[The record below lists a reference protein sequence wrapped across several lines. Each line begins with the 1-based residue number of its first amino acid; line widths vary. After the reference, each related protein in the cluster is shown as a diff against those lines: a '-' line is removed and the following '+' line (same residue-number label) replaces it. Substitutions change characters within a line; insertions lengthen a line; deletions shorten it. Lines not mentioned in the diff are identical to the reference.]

1 MNSLWGKFAQR
12 ASRSEIVY
20 TNTPDAFH
28 QQIANPRYEVLDFC
42 HVSEQLDRFVV
53 RLRPELT
60 RAPVTNCVHIAAFVT
75 SQARLRLY
83 QYMEEVDRDVRC
95 KLLYSDTDS
104 IFYVRPIGANLEIK
118 EGEQLGEMK
127 REYAG
132 RRICELVCGGP
143 KNYAF
148 RHSAPDATDEQVVR
162 KVRGF
167 QLNFKADIAL
177 GFESMRRM
185 AFSTFNIDDVE

>member
-1 MNSLWGKFAQR
+1 
-12 ASRSEIVY
+12 
-20 TNTPDAFH
+20 
-28 QQIANPRYEVLDFC
+28 
-42 HVSEQLDRFVV
+42 
-53 RLRPELT
+53 
-60 RAPVTNCVHIAAFVT
+60 
-75 SQARLRLY
+75 
-83 QYMEEVDRDVRC
+83 MEEVERNVRC

-104 IFYVRPIGANLEIK
+104 IFYVRPIGANGGGIK

-127 REYAG
+127 KKYA
-132 RRICELVCGGP
+132 RRQICELVCDCP

-148 RHSAPDATDEQVVR
+148 RHTAPDGTDEQVVR

-185 AFSTFNIDDVE
+185 ALSTFNTDDIE